1 MRTIGMGALAA
12 LALLTATPVAAQV
25 QRVDPD
31 ARMDADLDPAPATPA
46 APAPV
51 PPEPA
56 NDPLYPDVV
65 DSPRVDG
72 PDTTPDAAPTAAA
85 PSTTVVPDR
94 PVGDAQGYEKDDLI
108 GAADDLF
115 GQGAQELAQLIER
128 ILADQGKPIGYIVGR
143 EAAGAFVVGLRYGSG
158 TLHHRIEGE
167 RPVYWT
173 GPSVGFD
180 VGGNA
185 AKSFILVY
193 NLYDTQDLYRRY
205 PQGEGA
211 AYFVGGFTASYL
223 RRGDIVLIPIRL
235 GVGVR
240 LGANIGYLKFR
251 EKNSWLPF

>member
-1 MRTIGMGALAA
+1 MKNWWRLAMAAVVVVGAAVPA
-12 LALLTATPVAAQV
+12 DAQV
-25 QRVDPD
+25 QRVDPNT
-31 ARMDADLDPAPATPA
+31 ALDADLDGQPVPTEPAT
-46 APAPV
+46 
-51 PPEPA
+51 
-56 NDPLYPDVV
+56 DPLYPDA
-65 DSPRVDG
+65 P
-72 PDTTPDAAPTAAA
+72 PTTGQAPVFEAAPV
-85 PSTTVVPDR
+85 PTTTVPDR
-94 PVGDAQGYEKDDLI
+94 PVEDAGGYEREDLI
-108 GAADDLF
+108 GAAEDVF
-115 GQGAQELAQLIER
+115 GQGAQEIAQLIER

-143 EAAGAFVVGLRYGSG
+143 EASGAFVVGVRYGSG

-185 AKSFILVY
+185 AKSFVLVY
-193 NLYDTQDLYRRY
+193 NLYDTQDLFRRF

-240 LGANIGYLKFR
+240 LGANIGYMKFR

>member
-1 MRTIGMGALAA
+1 MAGRWMRAAAAVLMVIG
-12 LALLTATPVAAQV
+12 TPAVAQIE
-25 QRVDPD
+25 RVDPNSQ
-31 ARMDADLDPAPATPA
+31 MDADLDRSNET
-46 APAPV
+46 APV
-51 PPEPA
+51 EPA
-56 NDPLYPDVV
+56 DDPLYPDVA
-65 DSPRVDG
+65 
-72 PDTTPDAAPTAAA
+72 DTQFETQSYDPAPVPEPTDTA
-85 PSTTVVPDR
+85 VPEQ
-94 PVGDAQGYEKDDLI
+94 PVEDPAGYERDDLI

-115 GQGAQELAQLIER
+115 GQGAQDIARLIER

-143 EAAGAFVVGLRYGSG
+143 EASGAFIFGVRYGSG

-167 RPVYWT
+167 RSVFWT

-185 AKSFILVY
+185 AKSFVLVY
-193 NLYDTQDLYRRY
+193 NLYDTQDLFRRF

-240 LGANIGYLKFR
+240 LGANVGYMKFR

>member
-1 MRTIGMGALAA
+1 MTMTLTRALAA
-12 LALLTATPVAAQV
+12 LALLTVAPVATPVAAQV
-25 QRVDPD
+25 QTVDPD
-31 ARMDADLDPAPATPA
+31 ARMDADLDPASTTPV
-46 APAPV
+46 PQAPV
-51 PPEPA
+51 AVEPA
-56 NDPLYPDVV
+56 NDPLYPDVA
-65 DSPRVDG
+65 DDG
-72 PDTTPDAAPTAAA
+72 AAA
-85 PSTTVVPDR
+85 GPVPAPVPASQPTVVPDR
-94 PVGDAQGYEKDDLI
+94 PAGDAGGYEKDDLI

-185 AKSFILVY
+185 AKSFVLVY

-223 RRGDIVLIPIRL
+223 RRGDVVLIPIRL

-240 LGANIGYLKFR
+240 LGANIGYMKFR

>member
-1 MRTIGMGALAA
+1 MIGWMRVAAAAMALSA
-12 LALLTATPVAAQV
+12 LGTPLTAQV

-31 ARMDADLDPAPATPA
+31 ARMDTDLNGPTARDTVPAE
-46 APAPV
+46 
-51 PPEPA
+51 PPG
-56 NDPLYPDVV
+56 DPLYPDVT
-65 DSPRVDG
+65 DTPTTLPDYG
-72 PDTTPDAAPTAAA
+72 PAPV
-85 PSTTVVPDR
+85 PPTTVPDQ
-94 PVGDAQGYEKDDLI
+94 PVADASGFERDDLI

-115 GQGAQELAQLIER
+115 GQGAQDIARLLER

-143 EAAGAFVVGLRYGSG
+143 EASGAFVLGVRYGSG
-158 TLHHRIEGE
+158 VLHHKIEGN

-173 GPSVGFD
+173 GPSIGFD

-185 AKSFILVY
+185 AKSFVLVY
-193 NLYDTQDLYRRY
+193 NLFDTQDLFRRY

-223 RRGDIVLIPIRL
+223 RRGDVVLIPIRL

-240 LGANIGYLKFR
+240 LGANIGYMKFR

>member
-1 MRTIGMGALAA
+1 MARLWIRTLALAA
-12 LALLTATPVAAQV
+12 LVAGTPVFAQV
-25 QRVDPD
+25 ERVDPD
-31 ARMDADLDPAPATPA
+31 IRMDADLDR
-46 APAPV
+46 PV
-51 PPEPA
+51 PSVPVEPA
-56 NDPLYPDVV
+56 NDPLYPDVN
-65 DSPRVDG
+65 DDASDYG
-72 PDTTPDAAPTAAA
+72 PAPVPDQVPGQ
-85 PSTTVVPDR
+85 SVVPDR
-94 PVGDAQGYEKDDLI
+94 PVGDPAGFERDDLI

-115 GQGAQELAQLIER
+115 GRGAQDLAQLIER
-128 ILADQGKPIGYIVGR
+128 VLAEQGKPIGYIVGR
-143 EAAGAFVVGLRYGSG
+143 EASGAFIFGVRYGSG
-158 TLHHRIEGE
+158 MLHHRIEGE

-185 AKSFILVY
+185 AKSFVLVY
-193 NLYDTQDLYRRY
+193 NLYDTQDLFRRF

-240 LGANIGYLKFR
+240 LGANIGYMKFR

>member
-1 MRTIGMGALAA
+1 MRNVAMRAFAA
-12 LALLTATPVAAQV
+12 LALLAASPAVAQV
-25 QRVDPD
+25 QSVDPD
-31 ARMDADLDPAPATPA
+31 AEMDADLSPSAP
-46 APAPV
+46 PV
-51 PPEPA
+51 PAEPA
-56 NDPLYPDVV
+56 NDPLYPDAV
-65 DSPRVDG
+65 DDAASPAPEPV
-72 PDTTPDAAPTAAA
+72 PTTTPATTDA
-85 PSTTVVPDR
+85 
-94 PVGDAQGYEKDDLI
+94 GYERDDLI

-115 GQGAQELAQLIER
+115 GQGAQELGQLIER

-158 TLHHRIEGE
+158 VLHHRIEGE

-223 RRGDIVLIPIRL
+223 RRGDVVLIPIRL

-240 LGANIGYLKFR
+240 LGANLGYLKFR
-251 EKNSWLPF
+251 PTNNWLPF